1 MVSRLFLG
9 PLLIWVLVE
18 LAAVVALASTIGLG
32 WTLLVLLGTFVV
44 GLAVAGSQIKRRLS
58 RLRSE
63 LTAGGGTARLRGP
76 VTDGAVVVVAALLVA
91 VPGLVTT
98 AVGLLLLLPP
108 TRVVARPIL
117 TALATRSFGR
127 PLLTVTTF
135 GADHTASA
143 RQSDVID
150 GEVIDVTD
158 VEPLAL
164 PPRAE

>member
-1 MVSRLFLG
+1 MVSRLFLVY
-9 PLLIWVLVE
+9 VLVE

-44 GLAVAGSQIKRRLS
+44 GVAVAGSQIKRQLT

-63 LTAGGGTARLRGP
+63 LTAGGDTTRLRRP
-76 VTDGAVVVVAALLVA
+76 VTDGALVAVAALLVA
-91 VPGLVTT
+91 VPGLVST
-98 AVGLLLLLPP
+98 AAGLLLLLPP
-108 TRVVARPIL
+108 ARVVARPIL
-117 TALATRSFGR
+117 TAVAARSFGR
-127 PLLTVTTF
+127 PLLTVTTV
-135 GADHTASA
+135 GAHLDASA
-143 RQSDVID
+143 RRSRRDVID